1 MNCYLCFLQTGQV
14 TRGALGIC
22 QICGAGCC
30 ERHLLLV
37 ISDPVVGM
45 AGMTQKIRQM
55 RCSLCHEGIV
65 SRFQPPATI
74 RQRKEH
80 ANQSPTVCWW
90 KWLSRRRQRALP
102 EPEEAIALVEQFL
115 KHDRKEKERDG

>member
-1 MNCYLCFLQTGQV
+1 MKCYLCFLQTGQV
-14 TRGALGIC
+14 TREALGIC

-30 ERHLLLV
+30 EHHLITI

-45 AGMTQKIRQM
+45 AGMTQKIRQL

-65 SRFQPPATI
+65 SRFQPPAAI
-74 RQRKEH
+74 GHRKEH
-80 ANQSPTVCWW
+80 SGQSPTFWW
-90 KWLSRRRQRALP
+90 KWLSRRRQRVLP
-102 EPEEAIALVEQFL
+102 SAEEAIALAEQFL